1 MTAMHFRAAALL
13 AAAFSAGACL
23 AQSFPARPVR
33 IVSPFPAGGGTD
45 IVARLIARQMGE
57 NTGQTFVVENR
68 VGAAGMIGCEAVARA
83 APDGYTLR
91 MGTTGTHTTNPAV
104 FARMSY
110 DPIRDFSPVSLVA
123 ALPFVLVVHP
133 SVPVRTLKE
142 LVALA
147 KARPEVLNY
156 ASSGVG
162 GIAHLGFA
170 LLNTMAGTRMTHV
183 PYKGSPLQTQATV
196 AGEIAMTLDSIAVT
210 QPFVK
215 AGRIRALGIGATRR
229 SPLMPEV
236 PTIAEAG
243 LPGYELVVWYA
254 LFAPAA
260 TPAEI
265 VRQLQREV
273 VRGLAGRSVPQDF
286 GALGAEPVG
295 GTPDELSAVVQR
307 DLKKWAKVA
316 RDAGVK
322 AD

>member
-1 MTAMHFRAAALL
+1 MNRIVNTAAAL
-13 AAAFSAGACL
+13 FAGAVGAGPCI
-23 AQSFPARPVR
+23 AQSYPAKPVR

-45 IVARLIARQMGE
+45 IVARLIARQIGESMG
-57 NTGQTFVVENR
+57 QSFIVENR
-68 VGAAGMIGCEAVARA
+68 IGAAGMIGCEAVARS
-83 APDGYTLR
+83 APDGYNLL
-91 MGTTGTHTTNPAV
+91 MGTIGTHATNPAV
-104 FARMSY
+104 FSKMSY
-110 DPIRDFSPVSLVA
+110 DPIRDFAPVSLVA

-133 SVPVRTLKE
+133 SIPARNVKE

-147 KARPEVLNY
+147 KARPEALNY
-156 ASSGVG
+156 ASSGIG
-162 GIAHLGFA
+162 GIAHLGFV

-215 AGRIRALGIGATRR
+215 AGRIRALGIGAVRR

-243 LPGYELVVWYA
+243 LPGYELLAWYA

-260 TPAEI
+260 TSPDI
-265 VRQLQREV
+265 VRVLQREV
-273 VRGLAGRSVPQDF
+273 VKGLAGRNVAQDF

-295 GTPDELSAVVQR
+295 STSEELAGVVQR

-316 RDAGVK
+316 QDAGVK

>member
-1 MTAMHFRAAALL
+1 MRSGYMAVAAVL
-13 AAAFSAGACL
+13 AVAISAGPCA
-23 AQSFPARPVR
+23 AQSFPAKPVR

-45 IVARLIARQMGE
+45 IVARLIARQMVE
-57 NTGQTFVVENR
+57 NTGQSFIVENR

-83 APDGYTLR
+83 APDGYTLL

-110 DPIRDFSPVSLVA
+110 DPIRDFAPVSLVA

-133 SVPVRTLKE
+133 SVPVRNLKE
-142 LVALA
+142 LIALA
-147 KARPEVLNY
+147 RAKPESLNY

-170 LLNTMAGTRMTHV
+170 LLNTLAGTRMTHV

-210 QPFVK
+210 QPFIK
-215 AGRIRALGIGATRR
+215 AGRIRALGVGAGKR
-229 SPLMPEV
+229 SALMPEV

-260 TPAEI
+260 TPPEI
-265 VRQLQREV
+265 VRLLQREV
-273 VRGLAGRSVPQDF
+273 VRGLAGRNVAQDF

-295 GTPDELSAVVQR
+295 GTPDELAGVVQR

-316 RDAGVK
+316 QEAGVK
-322 AD
+322 AE

>member
-1 MTAMHFRAAALL
+1 MNLIVKTVAASL
-13 AAAFSAGACL
+13 AGAIAAGPCM
-23 AQSFPARPVR
+23 AQSYPAKPVK

-57 NTGQTFVVENR
+57 SMGQSFIVENR
-68 VGAAGMIGCEAVARA
+68 IGAAGMIGCEAVARA
-83 APDGYTLR
+83 APDGYTLL
-91 MGTTGTHTTNPAV
+91 MGTIGTHATNPAV
-104 FARMSY
+104 FSKMSY
-110 DPIRDFSPVSLVA
+110 DPIRDFAPVSLVA

-133 SVPVRTLKE
+133 SIPARNLKE

-147 KARPEVLNY
+147 KAKPESLNY
-156 ASSGVG
+156 ASSGIG
-162 GIAHLGFA
+162 GIAHLGFV

-210 QPFVK
+210 QPFIK
-215 AGRIRALGIGATRR
+215 AGRIRALGVGAVKR

-243 LPGYELVVWYA
+243 LPGYELLAWYA

-260 TPAEI
+260 TSPDV
-265 VRQLQREV
+265 VRALQREV
-273 VRGLAGRSVPQDF
+273 VKGLAGRNVAQDF

-295 GTPDELSAVVQR
+295 STSEELAGVVQR

-316 RDAGVK
+316 QDAGVK

>member
-1 MTAMHFRAAALL
+1 MNQIVKIV
-13 AAAFSAGACL
+13 AAAFAAAITAGPCS
-23 AQSFPARPVR
+23 AQSYPAKPVK

-57 NTGQTFVVENR
+57 SMGQSFIVENR
-68 VGAAGMIGCEAVARA
+68 IGAAGMIGCEAVARS
-83 APDGYTLR
+83 APDGYTLL
-91 MGTTGTHTTNPAV
+91 MGTIGTHTTNPAV
-104 FARMSY
+104 FSKMSY
-110 DPIRDFSPVSLVA
+110 DPIRDFAPVSLVA

-133 SVPVRTLKE
+133 SIPARNLKE
-142 LVALA
+142 LLALA
-147 KARPEVLNY
+147 NAKPDTLNY
-156 ASSGVG
+156 ASSGIG
-162 GIAHLGFA
+162 GIAHLGFV

-210 QPFVK
+210 QPFIK
-215 AGRIRALGIGATRR
+215 AGRIRALGLGSVKR

-243 LPGYELVVWYA
+243 LPGYELLAWYA

-260 TPAEI
+260 TSPDI
-265 VRQLQREV
+265 VRALQREV
-273 VRGLAGRSVPQDF
+273 VKGLAGRNVAQDF

-295 GTPDELSAVVQR
+295 STSEELAGVVQR

-316 RDAGVK
+316 QDAGVK